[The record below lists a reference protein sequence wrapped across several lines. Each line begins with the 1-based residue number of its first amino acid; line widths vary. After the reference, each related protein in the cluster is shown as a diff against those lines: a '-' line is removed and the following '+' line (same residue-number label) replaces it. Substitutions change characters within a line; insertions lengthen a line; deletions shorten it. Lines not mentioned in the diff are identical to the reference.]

1 MRKLAYEYAGAGGF
15 EMPALHRVDL
25 EKENS
30 IVLAAT
36 PKTVYKGNTSGFS
49 RGIPVS
55 YTHLDVYKR
64 QVKMLRRQ
72 RRTRKR
78 VL

>member
-1 MRKLAYEYAGAGGF
+1 MRKLAYEYAGAGGS

-49 RGIPVS
+49 RGILMTAS
-55 YTHLDVYKR
+55 NADMNTGG
-64 QVKMLRRQ
+64 Q
-72 RRTRKR
+72 TS
-78 VL
+78 

>member
-1 MRKLAYEYAGAGGF
+1 MRTLAYEYAGAGGF

-49 RGIPVS
+49 RGILMTAS
-55 YTHLDVYKR
+55 NADMNTGG
-64 QVKMLRRQ
+64 Q
-72 RRTRKR
+72 TS
-78 VL
+78 